1 MMSEQERR
9 ELVKLLFACRVVE
22 VNVERPFVLASGKQ
36 SPVYLDHRRIF
47 SHVELRR
54 KTVAQWRQ
62 LLLDE
67 GRGRISAETII
78 AGTASAGI
86 APAYALAEALGCS
99 FVYVRDAAKGHGAGR
114 RIEGIWSAAAK
125 VIIVDDMVT
134 TGGSLL
140 QAASHLREEGAEVL
154 FATSVSRHDFRATRA
169 NFQSQSMPLVS
180 LFKTTEI
187 FDAAHGAGLIGSREM
202 RVVMDWMAANDV

>member
-1 MMSEQERR
+1 MSDQERR
-9 ELVKLLFACRVVE
+9 ELVKLLFACKVVE
-22 VNVERPFVLASGKQ
+22 VNVEKPFALASGKQ

-54 KTVAQWRQ
+54 KIVKHWRD
-62 LLLDE
+62 LLVEE
-67 GRGRISAETII
+67 GRGRINSETIV

-99 FVYVRDAAKGHGAGR
+99 FVYVRDAAKNHGAGR
-114 RIEGIWSAAAK
+114 RIEGIWSSSSK

-140 QAASHLREEGAEVL
+140 QAASHLRDEGAEVL
-154 FATSVSRHDFRATRA
+154 FATSVSRHDFRTTRA
-169 NFQSQSMPLVS
+169 NFQNQSMPLVS

-187 FDAAHGAGLIGSREM
+187 FDAACAAGLLGSREM
-202 RVVMDWMAANDV
+202 RVVMEWMAASDV